1 MGWAGWVWVSSG
13 ICVAV
18 PVIITVLGMRYASTP
33 TTAHDWFPATCTTLA
48 TIEAPY
54 CKRHQHG
61 HVDCQDWGKQAVAL
75 RVSSPSFI
83 PYYGTNSTQI
93 ADECGNQ
100 LNSYSKLHHSYQI
113 GVDMPCWLAPLQTA
127 ANENAV
133 TVALSSNCLGY
144 DQNLVGALLA
154 LLFVVSLLCLTAL
167 ARVVWVWRQHRGLVE
182 EPLEE
187 PLSSGASEVLTIQ
200 SRETDTVYDNL
211 NFLKDEEPGA
221 EIAVGHTIAPL
232 GQRLARVS
240 AYACK
245 VYGFSRML

>member
-75 RVSSPSFI
+75 RVSSPSFSLTTARI
-83 PYYGTNSTQI
+83 PPRLRMSAGTNSTHTVNYI
-93 ADECGNQ
+93 T
-100 LNSYSKLHHSYQI
+100 YQI